1 MSKPGLQFFSESGSH
16 PWEVSVSTG
25 RRGPVPEG
33 FLNSPALGVGP
44 GGSYGILIDPGYFSM
59 HSACGVLF
67 LRPVAWEG
75 FGTS

>member
-1 MSKPGLQFFSESGSH
+1 M
-16 PWEVSVSTG
+16 
-25 RRGPVPEG
+25 PEG
-33 FLNSPALGVGP
+33 FLNPPALGVGP
-44 GGSYGILIDPGYFSM
+44 GGLYGILIDPGYFSR